1 MQDEFKIRRILA
13 KLDEIKLEVKAMLAE
28 PKPEPKPE
36 SKLEQKPAAECR
48 PPEIA
53 AAKPRPV
60 IAQPFVKEAQPTLTA
75 IDRFW
80 AKIEDW
86 LAVRGDFAP
95 KGVTHEFA
103 FATHWLLRLGALL
116 LVGAIAYFL
125 MLAIDKGWI
134 GPAQRVY
141 GMMAWGVAGTAFG
154 TWLKL
159 KSERYAILGEVVAAL
174 GLVAAYLS
182 FGLGHRFF
190 SPPVIASGYVA
201 FAGLFAATVAAGCL
215 SVRLKSRMIAC
226 LAFGGGFLVPT
237 ICSFTN
243 HDVQLHAYLLVL
255 SLGTCV
261 VAFLRGWTAY
271 GFAAIAVSALFSHV
285 KCGACANGSWPVAYL
300 FHTFEFAIFLATT
313 VRASVS
319 GSKTERTLG
328 WVMATLAGMFCL
340 CKTSEIIGGRCA
352 WCGTIALHHFGWA
365 AAFAVLAAL
374 SRRRNW
380 GGTPVLVVFSC
391 VSAMFALGTACLDWW
406 HLNGATVVFL
416 FCAFAA
422 LLADLGVRFREK
434 SLQVISVIVTVAIS
448 LIGFGFFALNCA
460 MGGMGYVRDL
470 LDRIQYLWSVPMLVA
485 FVGWHLDAPGLWLE
499 KMRRPAF
506 VTAAGMAFF
515 VLTVESHF
523 FGREFLPFLRGGFV
537 TVVWAIVASALLA
550 TGIVRRVKVVRLWG
564 LWLLAV
570 SVMKLLLFDTASLA
584 TPGRV
589 GVFAAVGVLLIAG
602 AFLYLKFKSFF
613 EEAGE

>member
-1 MQDEFKIRRILA
+1 MQDEFRIRRILA

-103 FATHWLLRLGALL
+103 FATHWLLRVGALL
-116 LVGAIAYFL
+116 LVGAIVYFL

-201 FAGLFAATVAAGCL
+201 
-215 SVRLKSRMIAC
+215 
-226 LAFGGGFLVPT
+226 
-237 ICSFTN
+237 
-243 HDVQLHAYLLVL
+243 
-255 SLGTCV
+255 
-261 VAFLRGWTAY
+261 
-271 GFAAIAVSALFSHV
+271 
-285 KCGACANGSWPVAYL
+285 
-300 FHTFEFAIFLATT
+300 
-313 VRASVS
+313 
-319 GSKTERTLG
+319 
-328 WVMATLAGMFCL
+328 
-340 CKTSEIIGGRCA
+340 
-352 WCGTIALHHFGWA
+352 
-365 AAFAVLAAL
+365 
-374 SRRRNW
+374 
-380 GGTPVLVVFSC
+380 
-391 VSAMFALGTACLDWW
+391 
-406 HLNGATVVFL
+406 
-416 FCAFAA
+416 
-422 LLADLGVRFREK
+422 
-434 SLQVISVIVTVAIS
+434 
-448 LIGFGFFALNCA
+448 
-460 MGGMGYVRDL
+460 
-470 LDRIQYLWSVPMLVA
+470 
-485 FVGWHLDAPGLWLE
+485 
-499 KMRRPAF
+499 
-506 VTAAGMAFF
+506 
-515 VLTVESHF
+515 
-523 FGREFLPFLRGGFV
+523 
-537 TVVWAIVASALLA
+537 SALLA

-570 SVMKLLLFDTASLA
+570 SVVKLLLFDTASLA

-613 EEAGE
+613 EEESK